1 MKVIF
6 RILGTAAAVAATGAA
21 IVIMDKLLNE
31 KAAPIIESIEFPEE
45 AEKDDAEAAKT
56 AGILS
61 DFSTTDL
68 DGNAADESIFAE
80 YKLTMVN
87 IWATFCG
94 PCISEMPEL
103 GELASEYADKGMR
116 VVGLVTDVMDS
127 EGALDEAQLQL
138 ARDIVSETGAD
149 YLHIVPGEGLYG
161 LLSQVS
167 GVPTTLFVD
176 SQGKQVGT
184 AYVGANDLDG
194 WKTIADELLEGLEA

>member
-1 MKVIF
+1 MKK
-6 RILGTAAAVAATGAA
+6 ILILAAAACLLLSACGQASPAAEPSPGQ
-21 IVIMDKLLNE
+21 
-31 KAAPIIESIEFPEE
+31 S
-45 AEKDDAEAAKT
+45 EAAET

-68 DGNAADESIFAE
+68 DGSAADESIFAE
-80 YKLTMVN
+80 HKLTMVN

>member
-1 MKVIF
+1 MKKF
-6 RILGTAAAVAATGAA
+6 LILIAALCLLLTACGQAAPEASPDAAAASDAAQ
-21 IVIMDKLLNE
+21 
-31 KAAPIIESIEFPEE
+31 
-45 AEKDDAEAAKT
+45 T

-61 DFSTTDL
+61 SFSTTDL
-68 DGNAADESIFAE
+68 DGNSVDQSVFADH
-80 YKLTMVN
+80 KLTMVN

>member
-1 MKVIF
+1 MKK
-6 RILGTAAAVAATGAA
+6 ILILAAAACLLLSACGQASPAAEPSPGQ
-21 IVIMDKLLNE
+21 
-31 KAAPIIESIEFPEE
+31 S
-45 AEKDDAEAAKT
+45 EAAKT

-68 DGNAADESIFAE
+68 DGSAADESIFAE

>member
-1 MKVIF
+1 MKKF
-6 RILGTAAAVAATGAA
+6 LILAVAAC
-21 IVIMDKLLNE
+21 LLLSACGQ
-31 KAAPIIESIEFPEE
+31 AAPGQS
-45 AEKDDAEAAKT
+45 EAAKT

-127 EGALDEAQLQL
+127 EGALDEA
-138 ARDIVSETGAD
+138 
-149 YLHIVPGEGLYG
+149 
-161 LLSQVS
+161 
-167 GVPTTLFVD
+167 
-176 SQGKQVGT
+176 
-184 AYVGANDLDG
+184 
-194 WKTIADELLEGLEA
+194 

>member
-1 MKVIF
+1 
-6 RILGTAAAVAATGAA
+6 
-21 IVIMDKLLNE
+21 
-31 KAAPIIESIEFPEE
+31 
-45 AEKDDAEAAKT
+45 
-56 AGILS
+56 
-61 DFSTTDL
+61 
-68 DGNAADESIFAE
+68 
-80 YKLTMVN
+80 MVN

-167 GVPTTLFVD
+167 GVAVEVGGGKVGEYTGGLGGLALAGRGLRGGRGLAAG
-176 SQGKQVGT
+176 GKQQAGRRGEYQEFFHVVLLLGRDGT
-184 AYVGANDLDG
+184 LYMPAPQQSRRAL
-194 WKTIADELLEGLEA
+194 